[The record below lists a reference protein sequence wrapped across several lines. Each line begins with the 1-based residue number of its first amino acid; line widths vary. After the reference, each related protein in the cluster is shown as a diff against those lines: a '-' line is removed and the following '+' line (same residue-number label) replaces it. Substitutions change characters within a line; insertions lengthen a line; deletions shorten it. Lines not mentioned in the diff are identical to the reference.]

1 MSHNKYIG
9 RGTKYVWIEMKDK
22 RNRGVMVGNYYR
34 PSGSDKRQL
43 RRFVWTKMPKEVPAW
58 AETANLAVY

>member
-9 RGTKYVWIEMKDK
+9 KGTKYVWMEVKDK
-22 RNRGVMVGNYYR
+22 RTRGVIVGNYYR

-43 RRFVWTKMPKEVPAW
+43 GRFVWLKMPEERPS
-58 AETANLAVY
+58 